1 VEKTPLLLSASH
13 GVASGED
20 VGDGKKKER
29 TISDG

>member
-1 VEKTPLLLSASH
+1 MLLSASH

-20 VGDGKKKER
+20 VGDGKKRER